1 MDVRPI
7 SFSFIENTDEYS
19 TSKDMRLSRSLAEML
34 SSTPSTIDSNILR
47 RSSSWLADDTS
58 LLFSHTSTCSKSATT
73 VPAARC
79 TDSAVV
85 LNKRTGTSTTRGGRR
100 TRATFTPGDGWLLLV
115 VHRSHPKCCLLYT
128 SPSPRDGL

>member
-79 TDSAVV
+79 TDSALA
-85 LNKRTGTSTTRGGRR
+85 LNKR
-100 TRATFTPGDGWLLLV
+100 
-115 VHRSHPKCCLLYT
+115 CLLYT
-128 SPSPRDGL
+128 SDAADEEDSV